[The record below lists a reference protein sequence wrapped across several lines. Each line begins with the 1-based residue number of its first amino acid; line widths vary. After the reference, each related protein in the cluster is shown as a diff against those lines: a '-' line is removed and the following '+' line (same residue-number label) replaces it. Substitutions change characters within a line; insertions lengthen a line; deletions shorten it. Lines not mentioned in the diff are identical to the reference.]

1 MMSLIKTILGKLQAG
16 SLAPLWHRFAPS
28 ITLFR
33 RFKGLRLYF
42 DSRDNAAAL
51 VIPTSMLEQRE
62 WPLLELP
69 KYVDGPIW
77 DIGANVGYLTLAAAS
92 MGRVVTAFEISAR
105 AAELLAK
112 SREANGLNFEVVPR
126 GFALEEKGYNA
137 PDTSHPGNQIEF
149 SDGGSAR
156 TITYAEAEK
165 NYGIPALIKM
175 DIEGME
181 KGFFESSEFKKW
193 IVEKEIIFV
202 VEVHT
207 SLLGFTP
214 LWEDVPY
221 VQLPSTHFLYYSDVA
236 RLNRLL
242 EDLGMEE
249 RV

>member
-1 MMSLIKTILGKLQAG
+1 MSLITTILGKLQAG

-28 ITLFR
+28 ITLSR
-33 RFKGLRLYF
+33 KFKGLRLYF

-51 VIPTSMLEQRE
+51 VVPASMLEQRE

-69 KYVDGPIW
+69 KHIDGPVW
-77 DIGANVGYLTLAAAS
+77 DIGANVGYLTLTAAGL
-92 MGRVVTAFEISAR
+92 GRKTTAFEMSAR
-105 AAELLAK
+105 AAALLVR

-126 GFALEEKGYNA
+126 GFALEEKSYHA
-137 PDTSHPGNQIEF
+137 PGTSHPGNQIEF
-149 SDGGSAR
+149 SDDGSER

-165 NYGIPALIKM
+165 SYGTPALIKM

-181 KGFFESSEFKKW
+181 KGFFESPGFKAW

-207 SLLGFTP
+207 RLLGFTP
-214 LWEDVPY
+214 VWEDVPH
-221 VQLPSTHFLYYSDVA
+221 VQLPSTHFLYCA
-236 RLNRLL
+236 NKAKLNRLL
-242 EDLGMEE
+242 ETLAVKA